1 MIKLTEKIFTRQND
15 SQRGMRFLISG
26 AALVVIIYG
35 IYQAQSI
42 ISLILVAGFLAV
54 IGTPMI
60 HWLVKKRVPSAAA
73 VLMVIAGFIGILTL
87 IGLSVGI
94 SVKSII
100 SAAPFYQTRLQQ
112 QFVSLKELL
121 AGMGITVNDSDILG
135 YVNYDTLK
143 SLGTSLAAGMGSLL
157 SNMILILLTVAF
169 ILLEASTFPIK
180 LRKTLGDPKAVFP
193 EFSKFVND
201 IRRYVVIQTAVSLT
215 AGILAGAWL
224 AILGIDFAILF
235 GLLTFLLNY
244 IPNVGSVVAIVPAAI
259 IAFIQF
265 GIGRCALAV
274 GGYALIIFIIGNIVQ
289 PKLMGQ
295 KLGLSTLVV
304 FLSLLFWGS
313 LLGVIGMILCVPFTM
328 LLKFVL
334 ERSENTRWIAAL
346 LGRLPPGEP
355 IPPVS
360 IDKDENAQE
369 NII

>member
-1 MIKLTEKIFTRQND
+1 
-15 SQRGMRFLISG
+15 
-26 AALVVIIYG
+26 
-35 IYQAQSI
+35 
-42 ISLILVAGFLAV
+42 
-54 IGTPMI
+54 
-60 HWLVKKRVPSAAA
+60 
-73 VLMVIAGFIGILTL
+73 L

-100 SAAPFYQTRLQQ
+100 NAAPFYQTRLQQ
-112 QFVSLKELL
+112 QFASLKELL
-121 AGMGITVNDSDILG
+121 AGMGITINDNDIQK

-143 SLGTSLAAGMGSLL
+143 NYVAGIVTGMGSVF
-157 SNMILILLTVAF
+157 SDTILILLTVAF
-169 ILLEASTFPIK
+169 ILLEASSFPVK

-215 AGILAGAWL
+215 AGIFAGVWL
-224 AILGIDFAILF
+224 SVLGIDFAILF

-244 IPNVGSVVAIVPAAI
+244 IPNVGSVIAIVPAAI

-265 GIGRCALAV
+265 GIGRCALAI

-289 PKLMGQ
+289 PRLMGQ
-295 KLGLSTLVV
+295 KLGLSTLIV

-328 LLKFVL
+328 VLKFVL

-346 LGRLPPGEP
+346 FGRVPPEEP
-355 IPPVS
+355 IPPVAMKKNE
-360 IDKDENAQE
+360 DVQE
-369 NII
+369 NTI

>member
-1 MIKLTEKIFTRQND
+1 MLKLSESIFTRQND
-15 SQRGMRFLISG
+15 SQRGMRFLISA

-35 IYQAQSI
+35 IYQAQSV

-54 IGTPMI
+54 LGVPMV
-60 HWLVKKRVPSAAA
+60 HWLVKKKIPSSVG
-73 VLMVIAGFIGILTL
+73 VLIVIAGFIGILTL

-100 SAAPFYQTRLQQ
+100 NAAPFYQTRLQE
-112 QFVSLKELL
+112 QFISLKTLL

-135 YVNYDTLK
+135 YANYNTLK
-143 SLGTSLAAGMGSLL
+143 NLGTSLAAGMGSLL
-157 SNMILILLTVAF
+157 SNTILILLTVAF
-169 ILLEASTFPIK
+169 ILLESSSFPVK
-180 LRKTLGDPKAVFP
+180 LRKTLGEPKAVFP
-193 EFSKFVND
+193 EFSKFIGD
-201 IRRYVVIQTAVSLT
+201 IRRYVVIQTAVSLS

-224 AILGIDFAILF
+224 AVLGIDFAILF

-274 GGYALIIFIIGNIVQ
+274 GGYALIIFVIGNIVQ

-346 LGRLPPGEP
+346 LGRVPPEEP
-355 IPPVS
+355 IPPTS
-360 IDKDENAQE
+360 MNKEDNA
-369 NII
+369 